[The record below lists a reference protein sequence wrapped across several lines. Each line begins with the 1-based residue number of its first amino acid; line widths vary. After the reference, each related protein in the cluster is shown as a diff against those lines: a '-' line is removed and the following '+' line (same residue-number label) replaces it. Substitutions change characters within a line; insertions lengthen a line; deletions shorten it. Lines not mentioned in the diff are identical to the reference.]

1 MLEYDM
7 KTVAVDLV
15 RQAGALLRRQFGA
28 SHQVRSKGD
37 VSNIVTEADIAAERL
52 MVEGLRRYFPSHSII
67 AEESGCDLRASDHT
81 WVVDPLDGSSNFAAG
96 LPWFGVLLAL
106 LHKGEP
112 VLGLLYLPMS
122 DELYE
127 AEKARGARRNG
138 RPIRVSACAELAG
151 VLWNVGMDSSPDEG
165 RRRACAESLVRLL
178 QRVRNVRAT
187 NCLLDAALTADGRIG
202 GVLNH
207 SERLWDI
214 AAPMLIVQEA
224 GGRFTDPQGRPLAL
238 DLSARAAER
247 DYAVLA
253 GAPALHAAVVELLRD
268 G

>member
-1 MLEYDM
+1 MVEYDM
-7 KTVAVDLV
+7 KTVAVELV
-15 RQAGALLRRQFGA
+15 RQAGALLRQQFGA
-28 SHQVRSKGD
+28 GHQVRSKGD
-37 VSNIVTEADIAAERL
+37 VSNIVTEADLASERL
-52 MVEGLRRYFPSHSII
+52 LVEGLRRHFPGHSII
-67 AEESGCDLRASDHT
+67 AEESGCDLLPSDYT

-106 LHKGEP
+106 LHGGEP

-127 AEKARGARRNG
+127 AEKGHGARRNG
-138 RPIRVSACAELAG
+138 EPVRVSSCAELGG

-165 RRRACAESLVRLL
+165 RRRVCAESLVRLL
-178 QRVRNVRAT
+178 QSVRNVRAT
-187 NCLLDAALTADGRIG
+187 NCLLDAAFTADGRIG

-224 GGRFTDPQGRPLAL
+224 GGRFTDPQGRPLRL
-238 DLSARAAER
+238 DLSASAAER

-253 GAPALHAAVVELLRD
+253 GAPALHAAVVELLR
-268 G
+268 